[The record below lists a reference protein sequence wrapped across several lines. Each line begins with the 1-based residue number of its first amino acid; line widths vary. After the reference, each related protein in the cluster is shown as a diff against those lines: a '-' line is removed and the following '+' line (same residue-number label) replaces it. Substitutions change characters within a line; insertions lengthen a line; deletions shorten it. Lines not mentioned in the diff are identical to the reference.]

1 MKETG
6 GFIISSD
13 RSDSGKTTIT
23 LGMMKLFSKKY
34 KVAPFKVGPDFI
46 DPMYHKLASGNYSVN
61 LDLWIM
67 GKNGVVDIYNKYSKF
82 HDLSII
88 EGVMGFY
95 DGLNGRYSTWE
106 LSDVLNKPVILIID
120 CSRNSTTAAAIVN
133 GLKNYRRNHIR
144 GVIFNKV
151 ASESHYNDCKMKL
164 PRGIKSL
171 GWVPYNDYLKI
182 GSRHLGLLTPRDES
196 EDFINNAAESVEN
209 NIDIDSID
217 EIMRIDSEHESNNHG
232 SVNINKEKA
241 AIAYDNAFSFYY
253 HDNIENLRNNYDLE
267 FFSPIKNQIVNEPSF
282 IYLGGGYPELFAED
296 LQTNTLTKDWLKREV
311 EKGTKIL
318 AECGGMMYLSR
329 NLQVEKN
336 YKMAG
341 IFDVDVAMGKRI
353 TIGYTELKAR
363 DNNIL
368 SKKGSKIRGHEFHKS
383 EISDIREKRVFDNIR
398 GRGVGDGT
406 DGFQYQNTLALY
418 SHSFFSFTKGKLF

>member
-13 RSDSGKTTIT
+13 KSDSGKTTIT
-23 LGMMKLFSKKY
+23 LGMMRLFSKKY
-34 KVAPFKVGPDFI
+34 KVSPFKVGPDFI
-46 DPMYHKLASGNYSVN
+46 DPMYHRLASGNYSVN

-67 GKNGVVDIYNKYSKF
+67 GKKGVKDIYGKYSKF
-82 HDLSII
+82 HDISVI

-106 LSDVLNKPVILIID
+106 LSDVLNKPVIIVID
-120 CSRNSTTAAAIVN
+120 CSRNSTTASAIVN
-133 GLKNYRRNHIR
+133 GLKNYKRNHIR

-151 ASESHYNDCKMKL
+151 ASHSHYNDCRMKL

-171 GWVPYNDYLKI
+171 GWIPYNDYLKI
-182 GSRHLGLLTPRDES
+182 GSRHLGLLTPDDKS

-209 NIDIDSID
+209 NIDIDSLA
-217 EIMRIDSEHESNNHG
+217 EIIRIEGEYETHNPELTNEE
-232 SVNINKEKA
+232 KEKA
-241 AIAYDNAFSFYY
+241 AVAYDNAFSFHY
-253 HDNIENLRNNYDLE
+253 HDNIETLRNNYELE
-267 FFSPIKNQIVNEPSF
+267 FFSPIKNQAVKDPSF

-296 LQTNTLTKDWLKREV
+296 LQNSTLTKGWLKKEAD
-311 EKGTKIL
+311 KGTKIL

-329 NLQVEKN
+329 SLKVEKN
-336 YKMAG
+336 YNMTG
-341 IFDVDVAMGKRI
+341 IFDVEVVMGKRI

-383 EISDIREKRVFDNIR
+383 QISDIREKRVFDNIR

-418 SHSFFSFTKGKLF
+418 SHSIFSFTRGKLF